1 MNTGRAAVA
10 GALACAFAAAGCG
23 RGPGSS
29 IGDVQ
34 LTVTRDYFSVPLLHE
49 DDSGARESDSAMR
62 LLDRNA
68 DISTRYGGGFVQ
80 SIDGVDAGSRD
91 GDPYDWFFYVNGVE
105 SPIGAADYSL
115 HGADR
120 VWWDYRDW
128 GAAMRVPAVVGSFPE
143 PFAHG
148 YEGEAHR
155 VKLECD
161 ANQVAC
167 DTVRSRIA
175 PLAADGESTGGPPIR
190 VLTGTWARVRDDE
203 TAGLIERGPS
213 YSGVFA
219 DFVRRAGAWRL
230 QPLEASGE
238 PAGPPR
244 DAGLVAATRHGDA
257 PPVWIV
263 SGPDE
268 AAVMAAARALDPGDL
283 RDRYAVAVDGAT
295 TRPLPAR

>member
-1 MNTGRAAVA
+1 MISGRAAVA

-23 RGPGSS
+23 LGPGPS

-34 LTVTRDYFSVPLLHE
+34 LTVTRDYGADPLLNR
-49 DDSGARESDSAMR
+49 DDSGAHESDSAMR

-80 SIDGVDAGSRD
+80 SIDGIRGGTRA

-105 SPIGAADYSL
+105 SSTGAADYPL
-115 HGADR
+115 HGGDR

-128 GAAMRVPAVVGSFPE
+128 SAAMRVPAVVGSFPE
-143 PFAHG
+143 PFAHR
-148 YEGEAHR
+148 YEGATPP
-155 VKLECD
+155 VKVECS
-161 ANQVAC
+161 AGPAAC
-167 DTVRSRIA
+167 QAVRSRIA
-175 PLAADGESTGGPPIR
+175 PLASAEAGGTPIR
-190 VLTGTWARVRDDE
+190 VLAGIWPRVRGDE
-203 TAGLIERGPS
+203 AAASIERGPA

-219 DFVRRAGAWRL
+219 EFVIRAGAWKL
-230 QPLEASGE
+230 QPLDVGGD
-238 PAGPPR
+238 PAGPPLK
-244 DAGLVAATRHGDA
+244 AGLVAATRQGDD

-268 AAVMAAARALDPGDL
+268 PAVLAAARALDAGDL
-283 RDRYAVAVDGAT
+283 RDRYAVEVDGGD